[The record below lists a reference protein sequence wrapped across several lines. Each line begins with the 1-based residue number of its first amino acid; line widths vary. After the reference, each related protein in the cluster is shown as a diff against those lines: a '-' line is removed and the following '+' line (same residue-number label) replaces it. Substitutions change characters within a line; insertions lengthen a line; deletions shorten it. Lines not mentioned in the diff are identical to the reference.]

1 MRRDAELRVEQ
12 ELKAARDEL
21 LREAVL
27 AATAAAEALVQKQMS
42 SGDHDRMAQDYLGSI
57 GAALAVGGPS

>member
-27 AATAAAEALVQKQMS
+27 AATAAAETLVQKQMS
-42 SGDHDRMAQDYLGSI
+42 SSDHDRMAQDYLGAI
-57 GAALAVGGPS
+57 GRALTVGGPS